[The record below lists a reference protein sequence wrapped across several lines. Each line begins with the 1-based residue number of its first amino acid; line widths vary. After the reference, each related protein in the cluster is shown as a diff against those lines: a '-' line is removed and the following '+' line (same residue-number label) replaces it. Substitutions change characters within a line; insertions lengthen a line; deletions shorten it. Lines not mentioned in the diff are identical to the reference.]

1 MRGAAE
7 MTEIAAGLPFWQ
19 IGMEFALA
27 NIVPNPQKKQKVL
40 SKYLDRK
47 ILGFCLNVQDGPV

>member
-1 MRGAAE
+1 

-19 IGMEFALA
+19 IGMELALA

-40 SKYLDRK
+40 SKSLDTK
-47 ILGFCLNVQDGPV
+47 IQRFCLNVQDGPV